1 MQSSKVEPI
10 TLISDLGYIGVKW
23 YFLQLA
29 PKLRVWLANLPKCE
43 LLGLCFVA
51 EGLVGRS
58 SFRLKLFV

>member
-43 LLGLCFVA
+43 PCDFICFSIIVFI
-51 EGLVGRS
+51 L
-58 SFRLKLFV
+58 